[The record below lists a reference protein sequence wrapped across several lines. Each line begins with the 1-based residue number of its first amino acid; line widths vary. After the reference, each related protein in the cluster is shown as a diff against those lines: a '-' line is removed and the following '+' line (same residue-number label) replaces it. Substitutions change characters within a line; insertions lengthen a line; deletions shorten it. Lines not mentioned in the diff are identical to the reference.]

1 MAHKLA
7 NGDYRHNDVLIRH
20 RIVPGSSPSGWWH
33 EWEIRDVGNHH
44 GTGLHKQKFDTLKQ
58 ASEAIDKALSS

>member
-20 RIVPGSSPSGWWH
+20 RTVPCSTGYSH
-33 EWEIRDVGNHH
+33 EWEIRDVGNHSK
-44 GTGLHKQKFDTLKQ
+44 TNLHKTAFFTLKD
-58 ASEAIDKALSS
+58 ACTAIDNAKT